1 MFIFGIVLVVLYTLY
16 QSYIN
21 TPIEEVAKSMNI
33 KMTLIVFIITLLVWV
48 ITFILDARG
57 HYVGYAIFWISLGSI
72 VVFIWLYNRVVRFAE
87 VIKSKRRRSVVTL
100 FVSIGFIMSEFFFI
114 YMTVLFYVFVIE
126 F

>member
-1 MFIFGIVLVVLYTLY
+1 M
-16 QSYIN
+16 
-21 TPIEEVAKSMNI
+21 KMN
-33 KMTLIVFIITLLVWV
+33 MIVFIITLLVWV